1 MKKYILHLLFLKKTI
16 NYINKFYKNN
26 IRASKNDFT
35 IIYNFFYDKDNFY
48 LERVVLW
55 KLEREN

>member
-1 MKKYILHLLFLKKTI
+1 MHSLRFIISVLSYNF
-16 NYINKFYKNN
+16 NDERYYKNN

-48 LERVVLW
+48 LERVFLW